1 MKILIRVAYTALSL
15 TFGIAHAATTN
26 VHGGI
31 QQGNNYNF
39 LEGGG
44 G

>member
-1 MKILIRVAYTALSL
+1 VAFTALSL
-15 TFGIAHAATTN
+15 AFGIAHAATTN
-26 VHGGI
+26 SHAPI

>member
-1 MKILIRVAYTALSL
+1 MKILIRVAFTALSL
-15 TFGIAHAATTN
+15 SFGMAHAATLGSHAPT
-26 VHGGI
+26 

-39 LEGGG
+39 MEGGG